1 MDFVHHAEVVL
12 ITFYIQIR
20 NKSPTNKNF
29 GDVFGENGDHV
40 LILSD
45 PLFLTG
51 YTGKAPSRR
60 IRIPIHP
67 PPKSENCLITHE
79 EFHRAEVC
87 GRRDLEYL
95 ERERRRWREGSR
107 GGEKNTWRWPENQ
120 GGQSGWS
127 LFHPYLEPQTTIYK
141 WMFGETTIF
150 YVKIWNHPIETTIYK
165 WLALG
170 FQVLNF

>member
-45 PLFLTG
+45 PLFFTG

-67 PPKSENCLITHE
+67 PPQIGKLPH
-79 EFHRAEVC
+79 H
-87 GRRDLEYL
+87 
-95 ERERRRWREGSR
+95 
-107 GGEKNTWRWPENQ
+107 TWRIPPSRSVWAQGLGIPWKRTTTLAWRVTWRRKKTPEDGPKIK
-120 GGQSGWS
+120 GGNLDGVCSTPTWNPKQPFINGC
-127 LFHPYLEPQTTIYK
+127 L
-141 WMFGETTIF
+141 
-150 YVKIWNHPIETTIYK
+150 VKQP
-165 WLALG
+165 
-170 FQVLNF
+170 FSM